1 MHTNSKTVVL
11 GMARTPFGKLGGA
24 LAPLS
29 ATTLGAVAL
38 TAAIERSKIDPSE
51 IDHVSFGEVLQAGV
65 GQNPARQVLFKSGLA
80 KTVTADTVN
89 KVCASGMLAIV
100 NAMRS
105 INAGA
110 NSVVAAGGMESM
122 SNAPYLLRDARW
134 GYRFGDGALVDAMIY
149 DGLWDQYFPMT
160 MATQGS
166 KVASELALTRE
177 EQDALRSRA
186 IVAPRPRTPPA
197 ISPTK
202 SFRSKSRAKPKIKSS
217 SIVSRDRAR
226 FAFRYRPARRAA
238 SGSTSPRKSS
248 RSTTRRIAPFVT
260 GEQPHVVVDRDEAV
274 RADASVEAMA
284 KLRPLERNGTVT
296 AGNAPGVNDGAAA
309 LILADAEY
317 AAQHG
322 YEALATIVDH
332 ATVAWDSPYIS
343 LTPAMAAQKLLDRTG
358 YGVSRHCRM
367 GDQRGVLGRGDH
379 VGAPAR
385 DSRTASINQFG
396 GAVAMGHPIG
406 ASGARIVGNGD
417 QSAAQTRRRPRH
429 RGYLFRRRPRRRAPR
444 SGLTTRIATVQ
455 DMAPRRRSSRR
466 LHAALLLRGRLAL
479 ALHGEACPER
489 AAASRRARRSAASS
503 APRPAA
509 SR

>member
-1 MHTNSKTVVL
+1 MADMNSKTVVL

-51 IDHVSFGEVLQAGV
+51 IEHVTFGEVLQAGV
-65 GQNPARQVLFKSGLA
+65 GQNPARQVAFKSGLA
-80 KTVTADTVN
+80 KTVTADTIN
-89 KVCASGMLAIV
+89 KVCASGMLAVV

-110 NSVVAAGGMESM
+110 NAVIAAGGMESM

-134 GYRFGDGALVDAMIY
+134 GYRFGDGELIDAMIY

-166 KVASELALTRE
+166 KVAAELALTRE
-177 EQDALRSRA
+177 EQDQ
-186 IVAPRPRTPPA
+186 
-197 ISPTK
+197 
-202 SFRSKSRAKPKIKSS
+202 
-217 SIVSRDRAR
+217 
-226 FAFRYRPARRAA
+226 FAFQSHRRAA
-238 SGSTSPRKSS
+238 AAHSAGHFADEIVPVKVASKMKDKVVVERLPRQGKVRVPVAVGASS
-248 RSTTRRIAPFVT
+248 SVWDHEPSSEFTLDYTAYAPFVT

-274 RADASVEAMA
+274 RADASFEAMA

-309 LILADAEY
+309 LILADADY

-322 YEALATIVDH
+322 YEALATILDH

-343 LTPAMAAQKLLDRTG
+343 LTPAMAARKLLDRTG
-358 YGVSRHCRM
+358 YAPSDIAVWEINEAFSTVAITSSRKLDLKE
-367 GDQRGVLGRGDH
+367 G
-379 VGAPAR
+379 
-385 DSRTASINQFG
+385 TINQFG

-406 ASGARIVGNGD
+406 ASGARIVGTLINQLRKRGGGLGIAAICSGGGQGD
-417 QSAAQTRRRPRH
+417 
-429 RGYLFRRRPRRRAPR
+429 
-444 SGLTTRIATVQ
+444 
-455 DMAPRRRSSRR
+455 
-466 LHAALLLRGRLAL
+466 ALLV
-479 ALHGEACPER
+479 
-489 AAASRRARRSAASS
+489 SV
-503 APRPAA
+503 
-509 SR
+509 